1 MLYESIANSLIESV
15 NADKETLAYTMVID
29 TIADA
34 NDSKEAR
41 KILTQCVKG
50 QISDPDAEERLINH
64 INDAPQKFE
73 LDIMQFKTLDFER
86 RYLALNEQLKTT
98 TSQIEKYKLQVK
110 NYKLSAWIPSIF
122 AIISLALAGTATNF
136 AIGVNN
142 SLTLTK
148 AEREELSQKYLVL
161 KTEHEALNKEFAALQ
176 SQNQQMLKGN
186 QKLEKAFE
194 PIKYFH
200 N

>member
-73 LDIMQFKTLDFER
+73 LDIMQFKNLDFER

>member
-1 MLYESIANSLIESV
+1 MLYESIANSLVESV

-41 KILTQCVKG
+41 KILIQCIKG

-73 LDIMQFKTLDFER
+73 LDIMRFKTLDFER

-98 TSQIEKYKLQVK
+98 TSQMDKYKSQV
-110 NYKLSAWIPSIF
+110 NRYKLSAWMPTII
-122 AIISLALAGTATNF
+122 AIIFLTLAGTATRF
-136 AIGVNN
+136 AIGANS
-142 SLTLTK
+142 SLTVAK
-148 AEREELSQKYLVL
+148 AEQEELSQKYLLL
-161 KTEHEALNKEFAALQ
+161 KTKHEDLNKELAALQ
-176 SQNQQMLKGN
+176 SQNQQLLKGN
-186 QKLEKAFE
+186 QELEKAFE
-194 PIKYFH
+194 PIKYLH